1 MQIDIYGKENCTFCD
16 KAATLAQKIAMQ
28 ENGMT
33 WQLLKLDE
41 DYTADDLFAK
51 APSAKTFPQIFVDDR
66 LIGGFH
72 QFLGWSQE
80 RQW

>member
-16 KAATLAQKIAMQ
+16 QAAVLAQKIDGA
-28 ENGMT
+28 E

-41 DYTADDLFAK
+41 DYTADDLFEK
-51 APSAKTFPQIFVDDR
+51 APSAKTFPQIFIDGK
-66 LIGGFH
+66 LIGGYQ